1 MFYEILT
8 GTLPWLVPT
17 KSSTQELL
25 EKIMNE
31 PLEFPKSLALSNQI
45 IMLISDML
53 QINEEERISM
63 PDALENI

>member
-31 PLEFPKSLALSNQI
+31 PLEFPKSVPLSNE
-45 IMLISDML
+45 IMQLISNML
-53 QINEEERISM
+53 
-63 PDALENI
+63 